1 MHADIYMREHIS
13 FIISEEE
20 DFCLKDSRNDII
32 IVHNWSNGSCLYY

>member
-20 DFCLKDSRNDII
+20 DFCLKDKKKKK
-32 IVHNWSNGSCLYY
+32 W